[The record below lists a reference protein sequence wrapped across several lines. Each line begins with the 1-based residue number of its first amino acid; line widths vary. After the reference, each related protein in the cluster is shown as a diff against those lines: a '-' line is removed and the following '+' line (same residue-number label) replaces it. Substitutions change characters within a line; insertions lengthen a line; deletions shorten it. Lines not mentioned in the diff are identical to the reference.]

1 MYPRS
6 GFCLLRPATYKRNGS
21 FHLPKSATYKQ
32 NGYEK
37 HGLQRGLAGEVAVEF
52 RIDRFA
58 ASGSAPG
65 YVLGGLDLR
74 CCVRNRGYTGLLV
87 PMSIEPLAQVRI
99 PWVIAK
105 LSNVAWSRSGS
116 YVGMMIAQG
125 LFRLFFGRGCF
136 SFCVLI

>member
-1 MYPRS
+1 M
-6 GFCLLRPATYKRNGS
+6 
-21 FHLPKSATYKQ
+21 
-32 NGYEK
+32 
-37 HGLQRGLAGEVAVEF
+37 AVEF

-105 LSNVAWSRSGS
+105 LSNVAW
-116 YVGMMIAQG
+116 MMIAQG

>member
-1 MYPRS
+1 M
-6 GFCLLRPATYKRNGS
+6 
-21 FHLPKSATYKQ
+21 
-32 NGYEK
+32 
-37 HGLQRGLAGEVAVEF
+37 AVEF

-99 PWVIAK
+99 TMGNRKIVEC
-105 LSNVAWSRSGS
+105 SVVA
-116 YVGMMIAQG
+116 
-125 LFRLFFGRGCF
+125 
-136 SFCVLI
+136 

>member
-1 MYPRS
+1 M
-6 GFCLLRPATYKRNGS
+6 N
-21 FHLPKSATYKQ
+21 
-32 NGYEK
+32 
-37 HGLQRGLAGEVAVEF
+37 LQRGLAGEVAVEF
-52 RIDRFA
+52 RIERFA

>member
-1 MYPRS
+1 M
-6 GFCLLRPATYKRNGS
+6 N
-21 FHLPKSATYKQ
+21 
-32 NGYEK
+32 
-37 HGLQRGLAGEVAVEF
+37 LQRGLAGEVAVEF

-116 YVGMMIAQG
+116 YVGDDDRSRSVPT
-125 LFRLFFGRGCF
+125 LFRKGLLFVL
-136 SFCVLI
+136 CVDLMEILGFVGS